1 MIIKLALRIWT
12 DFGSATTIQR
22 QSNNHSHQM
31 TTTPK
36 TQINFANIKWQIFD
50 KEGGGQPGVGG
61 ATTIQL
67 FRQIYNLIAKTIAL
81 RIRPDVGGATTI
93 QARNCPL
100 LLPIN
105 PHTLLCCC
113 TAALL
118 LLYSSALILC
128 CCTAVL
134 LLWTILPFC
143 SYMQSAALLC
153 HSTLINDPPLCS
165 ADTTLYSVPICSN
178 LPAAGA
184 PDLCDA
190 LNFFKIRVSLSLL
203 ST

>member
-1 MIIKLALRIWT
+1 MHFEWPLNNHIFELVGNATKHYQSNKTTTRVQMIIKLALRIWT

-50 KEGGGQPGVGG
+50 KEGGDRPG
-61 ATTIQL
+61 
-67 FRQIYNLIAKTIAL
+67 
-81 RIRPDVGGATTI
+81 VGGATTI

-113 TAALL
+113 STLL
-118 LLYSSALILC
+118 LLYSAALILC

-153 HSTLINDPPLCS
+153 YSATL
-165 ADTTLYSVPICSN
+165 
-178 LPAAGA
+178 
-184 PDLCDA
+184 
-190 LNFFKIRVSLSLL
+190 LL
-203 ST
+203 

>member
-67 FRQIYNLIAKTIAL
+67 FRQIYNLIAKTIAS

-118 LLYSSALILC
+118 CCSDTLLLC
-128 CCTAVL
+128 CCTAAALDYTAIL
-134 LLWTILPFC
+134 LLFSIC
-143 SYMQSAALLC
+143 YSA
-153 HSTLINDPPLCS
+153 LINDTPPCS
-165 ADTTLYSVPICSN
+165 TDTTLYSVPICSN

-190 LNFFKIRVSLSLL
+190 LDFFKIRVSLSLL